1 MARTVARDHA
11 QKRQAI
17 LKTAAR
23 FFAENGYDR
32 SSMNQLSEACGISKA
47 LIYHYYD
54 GKEALLFDIVKT
66 HLESLLGVMQAVD
79 RSGPDAE
86 ENLRL
91 LIRAILDAYR
101 DADAEH
107 QVQNAA
113 MTVLPAS
120 ERSYLANLQHQ
131 MVAIAADTLAAVTPG
146 LYETSPK
153 HLHPVT
159 MSMFGMLNWFY
170 MWHRKGK
177 GISREDYAELVAD
190 LMLRGVRGL

>member
-47 LIYHYYD
+47 LIYHYYN
-54 GKEALLFDIVKT
+54 GKEALLFDIVKN

-86 ENLRL
+86 ENLRT
-91 LIRAILDAYR
+91 LIHAILDAYR

-120 ERSYLANLQHQ
+120 ERSYLANLQQQ
-131 MVAIAADTLAAVTPG
+131 MVAIAADTLASVTPG

-153 HLHPVT
+153 RLRPVT

-177 GISREDYAELVAD
+177 GISRQEYADLVAD
-190 LMLRGVRGL
+190 LMLKGVRGL